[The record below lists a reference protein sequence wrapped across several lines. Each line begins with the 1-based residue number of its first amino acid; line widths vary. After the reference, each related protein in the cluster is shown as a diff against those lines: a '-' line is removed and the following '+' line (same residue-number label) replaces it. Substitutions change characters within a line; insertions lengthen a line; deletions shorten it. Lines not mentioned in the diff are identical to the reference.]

1 MTAGYT
7 TITFTPVSHRS
18 TAMASE
24 YAVRAAFEA
33 S

>member
-7 TITFTPVSHRS
+7 TMTFTPVSQRS
-18 TAMASE
+18 TAIASE
-24 YAVRAAFEA
+24 NAVRAAFEA